1 MSTRCRIGMLNED
14 KSVTS
19 VACHWDGMPDVAGE
33 TLYRSWDESGKVES
47 LVEGGDIS
55 ELGDGLDETSYHL
68 NEGDE
73 GCPSITHAMS
83 EWPDS
88 GQEWEYLFNPRSETW
103 SVRSEDS
110 GWESLSSIL
119 SEGDEDDDEE
129 GEDDWDDDDFED
141 DEGDGWEED

>member
-1 MSTRCRIGMLNED
+1 
-14 KSVTS
+14 
-19 VACHWDGMPDVAGE
+19 MPEVVGE
-33 TLYRSWDESGKVES
+33 TLYRNWDESGKVES
-47 LVEGGDIS
+47 LIEGGDIS

-73 GCPSITHAMS
+73 GTSASTHSMN

-110 GWESLSSIL
+110 GWESLGSLL
-119 SEGDEDDDEE
+119 SESDDEE
-129 GEDDWDDDDFED
+129 EWEEDDW
-141 DEGDGWEED
+141 EGD